1 MSLPVPLVGWCLVEV
16 DDFHSCTE
24 VANQVGDE
32 LGLSSHQLLIT
43 NRARKGVHHFFV
55 SDAMAPVVLGQ
66 RLVTQLLAVFLFDE
80 MTAPSQTEMSPLLEQ
95 KVLTEE
101 QLLFLVLYLISV
113 LIPLIKTWV
122 LHDEMIKPV
131 PPDSVAWSLK
141 LVTHL
146 QSDLSYIHGLYW
158 QSTSADVAE
167 SQSDDLRLLIQ
178 TQPLSLTS

>member
-1 MSLPVPLVGWCLVEV
+1 MSLPVPLVGRCLVEI

-24 VANQVGDE
+24 ANQVGDE
-32 LGLSSHQLLIT
+32 LGLSSRQLLIT
-43 NRARKGVHHFFV
+43 NRARKGVAHFFV

-113 LIPLIKTWV
+113 LIPLIKT
-122 LHDEMIKPV
+122 
-131 PPDSVAWSLK
+131 
-141 LVTHL
+141 
-146 QSDLSYIHGLYW
+146 
-158 QSTSADVAE
+158 
-167 SQSDDLRLLIQ
+167 
-178 TQPLSLTS
+178 